1 MANGQV
7 QIVGSETV
15 SPGSLTNQFQGRKR
29 WRRKLGSKRGSRDL
43 SWIHTSAKRYKN
55 YGTRDTW
62 QLEPRLLF
70 DMEELLWLS
79 VVTIFQ
85 LCLKCLSFTNDTD
98 MPMVEMIWA
107 QISFSS
113 TKRRSEVGAQMK
125 ELPQVR
131 VSKKERWPRGFQ
143 ETVCLEVI

>member
-1 MANGQV
+1 MSTEPHLTSFAQPWLTGNTGPTGTGEMANGQV

-98 MPMVEMIWA
+98 MPMVGMIRLRLVSA
-107 QISFSS
+107 AP
-113 TKRRSEVGAQMK
+113 REG
-125 ELPQVR
+125 VR
-131 VSKKERWPRGFQ
+131 WGLK
-143 ETVCLEVI
+143 